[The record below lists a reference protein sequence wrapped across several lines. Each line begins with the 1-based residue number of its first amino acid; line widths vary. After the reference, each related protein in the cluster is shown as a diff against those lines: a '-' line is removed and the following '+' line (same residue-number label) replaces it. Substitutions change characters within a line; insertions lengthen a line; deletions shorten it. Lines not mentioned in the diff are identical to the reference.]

1 MRGYKTWRK
10 YQNNLKL
17 FLIACV
23 FILGTIN
30 ISIAQSFD
38 LHCNG
43 NPNQVHQQNDVPL
56 SYGLNT
62 YKYSRV
68 TYAGN
73 PLSMEVTASGFDF
86 SNVDWDISPHS
97 YGIKGKKKGNK
108 LSFTIDHTGYLVLR
122 FSKDQDFT
130 KRLVIFVEAPEKLP
144 EGELV
149 DIVKNYQVD
158 NTGSRNE
165 TEKIQQAFNEISGS
179 GKVLYFPDG
188 TYKSCMIQ
196 IKSNSNIHLAKNAR
210 IIADASKL
218 DSYMALGG
226 VGINRF
232 ILIDHAQNINITGLG
247 TFDGNGT
254 AVLGIND
261 PEAVKELEGMRLLF
275 MLNSKNVSFDGI
287 LLKDAAR
294 WNTHF
299 MGCEDITFRNCK
311 MMNNMINNEYFGSLD
326 GWDPDASRRVLI
338 ENCFGWA
345 GDDNVAIKCTGY
357 GNLNIYNDVE
367 DVTVRGC
374 VFLTKKSALKIG
386 TETRSENFKRIVFED
401 NDVIEADRVMGI
413 NVRDRA
419 KVDDVLF
426 KNIRSE
432 YYFPDRRQMAINI
445 YITRRE
451 DNQPWTGKI
460 KNVII
465 EDCSFEQKFPKK
477 IQISRVESHT
487 VKEDIQVTFKN
498 LTIAN
503 KKIKTLDPDYFNLSK
518 CNGVINFK

>member
-1 MRGYKTWRK
+1 MIRVILLRG
-10 YQNNLKL
+10 L
-17 FLIACV
+17 FV
-23 FILGTIN
+23 FVTIGY
-30 ISIAQSFD
+30 SYAQSFD
-38 LHCNG
+38 LQCNG
-43 NPNQVHQQNDVPL
+43 KTIQVHEQNDVPL
-56 SYGLNT
+56 SYELNT

-68 TYAGN
+68 TYTGS
-73 PLSMEVTASGFDF
+73 PLSMEVTTSGFEF
-86 SNVDWDISPHS
+86 SNSDWDISPHS
-97 YGIKGKKKGNK
+97 YGIEGVKNGNK
-108 LSFTIDHTGYLVLR
+108 LSFTINRTGYLVLR
-122 FSKDQDFT
+122 FSLDHDFT

-149 DIVKNYQVD
+149 DIVKKYKVD
-158 NTGSRNE
+158 NRGSRNE
-165 TEKIQQAFNEISGS
+165 TEKIQHALNEISGS

-188 TYKSCMIQ
+188 TYKSFMVQ
-196 IKSNSNIHLAKNAR
+196 IKSNSNIHLARNAR

-232 ILIDHAQNINITGLG
+232 IFIENAENIHVTGLG
-247 TFDGNGT
+247 TFDGNGSE
-254 AVLGIND
+254 VLGMND
-261 PEAVKELEGMRLLF
+261 PELVKKLDGMRLLF
-275 MLNSKNVSFDGI
+275 MLNSKNISFDGI
-287 LLKDAAR
+287 ILKDAAR

-299 MGCEDITFRNCK
+299 MGCEDITFSNCK
-311 MMNNMINNEYFGSLD
+311 MMNNMVNNEYFGSLD
-326 GWDPDASRRVLI
+326 GWDPDASKRVLI

-367 DVTVRGC
+367 DITVRGC

-386 TETRSENFKRIVFED
+386 TETRSENFKRIIFED
-401 NDVIEADRVMGI
+401 NDIIEADRVMGI

-419 KVDDVLF
+419 TVDGVLF

-432 YYFPDRRQMAINI
+432 YCYPDRRQMAINI

-451 DNQPWTGKI
+451 DDQPWTGKI

-503 KKIKTLDPDYFNLSK
+503 KKINDLDPHYFNLSK
-518 CNGVINFK
+518 CNGIIEFE